1 SSASGG
7 GRGKNKRFWTNEE
20 DKALVA
26 ALHELSS
33 DPRWKCENGF
43 RNGYMIRLEEVI
55 SKAMPGCG
63 LKATPHIDSRL
74 KTLVLKFRAILAM
87 LETSGFKW
95 DDERQMISVERS
107 VYEEYCKAHPTAKNL
122 YGVPFPHLHLM
133 MDIYGKDCATG
144 KIAEGFQEAVEKLQ
158 DQTEQVLVDSSEE
171 DNGVGT
177 IESAPPLK
185 RPKTEKSNKKKGS
198 GKIGANT
205 SSSEDLSDKCNNVLS
220 ELLQLDGIVPGE
232 AFEVANI
239 LSAHPNK
246 LTIFYNCPGDL
257 KKQYVKSLLGSGDGN
272 SF

>member
-1 SSASGG
+1 MEESSASGG
-7 GRGKNKRFWTNEE
+7 LRGKNKHFWTNEE

-33 DPRWKCENGF
+33 DPHWKCDNGF

-55 SKAMPGCG
+55 SKAMPECG

-74 KTLVLKFRAILAM
+74 KTLVSKFRAILAM

-95 DDERQMISVERS
+95 DGE
-107 VYEEYCKAHPTAKNL
+107 AN
-122 YGVPFPHLHLM
+122 
-133 MDIYGKDCATG
+133 DI
-144 KIAEGFQEAVEKLQ
+144 EAVEKLQ

-177 IESAPPLK
+177 IESATPLK

-205 SSSEDLSDKCNNVLS
+205 SSSEGTLQQFMKDMNVHLSTMANVWARADGREQDLSDKCNNVLS
-220 ELLQLDGIVPGE
+220 ELLQLDGIAPGE
-232 AFEVANI
+232 AFEAANI

-246 LTIFYNCPGDL
+246 LNIFYNCPGDL
-257 KKQYVKSLLGSGDGN
+257 KKQYVKGLLGFGDDN